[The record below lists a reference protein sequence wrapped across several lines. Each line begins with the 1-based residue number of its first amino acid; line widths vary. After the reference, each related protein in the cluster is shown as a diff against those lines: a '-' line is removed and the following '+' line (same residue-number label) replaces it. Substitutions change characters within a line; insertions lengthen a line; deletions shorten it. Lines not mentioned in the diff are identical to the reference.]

1 MGALLVDEIRVCH
14 TGLPRPCEGALSP
27 RVLWGQKAV
36 APALLCRYNARPEL
50 FQVVKMQ
57 PVTNLFSYPRYWAEC
72 YGTAPFLPMSRAEM
86 DKLGWDSCDIVLVTG
101 DAYVDHPSF
110 GMAVIGRMLESQGFR
125 VGIIAQPDWSSKDDF
140 MRLGKPNL
148 FYGVTAGNM
157 DSMINRYTADKKLR
171 HDDAYTPGDVG
182 GKRPDRATLVYT
194 QRCKEAYKE
203 VPVVIGGI
211 EASLRRI
218 AHYDYWSET
227 IRRSILIDA
236 KADILIYGNAER
248 PLVEVA
254 HRIAGGETIETM
266 QDIRGT
272 AVIRK
277 EPLPGWRG
285 VDSSKLDQIGR
296 IDPIPNPYM
305 EGAPC
310 ADDEGTAPM
319 EQEAKPILVQP
330 PKQKPWELTYV
341 KLPAFERV
349 KEDKVLYAHASRILH
364 HETNPGCAR
373 ALSQAHGDRIIWVNP
388 PAFPLET
395 DEMDGVFGLP
405 YQRVPHPAYGKEKIP
420 AYDMIKTSVNIM
432 RGCFGGCSFCSI
444 TEHEGRIIQSRSEES
459 ILKEIEEIRD
469 KVPGFTGVISDLGGP
484 TANMYKLRCKSPKAE
499 QTCRRA
505 SCVWPTICPHMDTD
519 HSPTINL
526 YRKARD
532 LKGIKKILIASGVR
546 YDIAVEDPRY
556 IKELAKYHVGG
567 YLKIAPEHTEEGP
580 LSKMMKPGMGS
591 YYSFKE
597 LFDKY
602 SKEAGKQQ
610 YLIPYFISAH
620 PGTTDED
627 MVNMALWI
635 KSNRFKLDQVQNFY
649 PSPLANAT
657 TMYYTEKNPL
667 NKVSRQ
673 GGDVFVVKGERR
685 RRLHKALLR
694 YHDPA
699 GWPMIREALLEMGKG
714 HLIGNGP
721 DCLVPPEGRGEAKAE
736 RSRNKGLKPALTRHS
751 NIVHQRGNGA
761 GNKAAGSQSNG
772 RGNSAARSD
781 APAANKVGKGNG
793 KPVGAQLQKGAGN
806 GKLAAQGAGQG
817 TAQGKPAGQGKPA
830 HKGKAPTRAGT
841 AKPAAQGGK
850 PAAKGNSAKRPAR

>member
-1 MGALLVDEIRVCH
+1 
-14 TGLPRPCEGALSP
+14 
-27 RVLWGQKAV
+27 
-36 APALLCRYNARPEL
+36 
-50 FQVVKMQ
+50 MQ
-57 PVTNLFSYPRYWAEC
+57 PVTHLFSYPRYWAEC

-157 DSMINRYTADKKLR
+157 DSMINRYTSDKKLR
-171 HDDAYTPGDVG
+171 HDDAYTPGDIG

-194 QRCKEAYKE
+194 QRCKEAFKE

-227 IRRSILIDA
+227 IRRSILLDA

-248 PLVEVA
+248 PLIEVA
-254 HRIAGGETIETM
+254 HRIANGETIDTM

-277 EPLPGWRG
+277 EPLPEWRG

-296 IDPIPNPYM
+296 IDPIMNPYM

-310 ADDEGTAPM
+310 SDDEGTAPV
-319 EQEAKPILVQP
+319 EQEAKPVLVQP
-330 PKQKPWELTYV
+330 PKQKPWEKTYV

-420 AYDMIKTSVNIM
+420 AYEMIKTSVNIM

-459 ILKEIEEIRD
+459 IIKEIEEIRD

-484 TANMYKLRCKSPKAE
+484 TANMYKLRCKSPRAE

-519 HSPTINL
+519 HTPTINL

-532 LKGIKKILIASGVR
+532 VKGIKKILIASGVR

-627 MVNMALWI
+627 MVNMALWV
-635 KSNRFKLDQVQNFY
+635 KTNSFKLDQVQNFY

-721 DCLVPPEGRGEAKAE
+721 NCLVPPEGRGEAKAE
-736 RSRNKGLKPALTRHS
+736 RSINKGLKPALTRHS

-761 GNKAAGSQSNG
+761 GNKAAGGKGAVAAASQG
-772 RGNSAARSD
+772 KARND
-781 APAANKVGKGNG
+781 TPAASKGGKVGNG
-793 KPVGAQLQKGAGN
+793 KPVGSQLSKGAGAN
-806 GKLAAQGAGQG
+806 GKPAAQGAGQS
-817 TAQGKPAGQGKPA
+817 KPAGQGKPA
-830 HKGKAPTRAGT
+830 HKGKAPTRAGSSNPSV
-841 AKPAAQGGK
+841 KPATQGGK
-850 PAAKGNSAKRPAR
+850 PAAKGSGAKRPAR

>member
-1 MGALLVDEIRVCH
+1 
-14 TGLPRPCEGALSP
+14 
-27 RVLWGQKAV
+27 
-36 APALLCRYNARPEL
+36 
-50 FQVVKMQ
+50 MQ
-57 PVTNLFSYPRYWAEC
+57 PVTHLFSYPRYWAEC

-157 DSMINRYTADKKLR
+157 DSMINRYTSDKKLR

-194 QRCKEAYKE
+194 QRCKEAFKE

-227 IRRSILIDA
+227 IRRSILLDA

-248 PLVEVA
+248 PLIEVA
-254 HRIAGGETIETM
+254 HRIANGETIDTM

-296 IDPIPNPYM
+296 IDPIMNPYM

-310 ADDEGTAPM
+310 SDDEGTAPV
-319 EQEAKPILVQP
+319 EQEAKPVLVQP
-330 PKQKPWELTYV
+330 PKQKPWEKTYV

-420 AYDMIKTSVNIM
+420 AYEMIKTSVNIM

-459 ILKEIEEIRD
+459 IIKEIEEIRD

-519 HSPTINL
+519 HTPTIDL

-532 LKGIKKILIASGVR
+532 VKGIKKILIASGVR

-627 MVNMALWI
+627 MVNMALWV
-635 KSNRFKLDQVQNFY
+635 KTNSFKLDQVQNFY

-721 DCLVPPEGRGEAKAE
+721 NCLVPPEGRGEAKAE
-736 RSRNKGLKPALTRHS
+736 RSINKGLKPALTRHS
-751 NIVHQRGNGA
+751 AITHQRSNGA
-761 GNKAAGSQSNG
+761 GNKATGGKGAGAQGAAASQG
-772 RGNSAARSD
+772 KPRSD
-781 APAANKVGKGNG
+781 TPAASKGGKAGNG
-793 KPVGAQLQKGAGN
+793 KPVGSQLSKGAGN
-806 GKLAAQGAGQG
+806 GKPAAQGV
-817 TAQGKPAGQGKPA
+817 AQGKPAGKPA
-830 HKGKAPTRAGT
+830 HKGKAPTRAGS
-841 AKPAAQGGK
+841 AKPGAKSATHGGK
-850 PAAKGNSAKRPAR
+850 PAAKGNGAKQPAR